1 MSSHVSSVEITW
13 AELIIQKRDIQNDI
27 DSLEKDVSK
36 FIGSENTTEL
46 ADSQRKL
53 NDARNSLADIET
65 KIEANRPKS
74 IESTANSYPGSSNTN
89 SLPCTIKDE
98 NRNQVQIT
106 EELFENEAVTL
117 ESKRDVF
124 NNCTVPPMPISRL
137 ARLPKPPYFEKGDN
151 FIRWTKRFKEY
162 VSLSNHPHGTDLSTY
177 MLSHIRCESTWD
189 RLQRLNVNPLER
201 CDIDLLV
208 KRFTE
213 EMFPPTQSWTI
224 RTQLMAQKQ
233 SSTETVQ
240 EFCSR
245 IEELASKAG
254 YATELEKDQCCLQV
268 LVIGAR
274 DTTVKT
280 KLYESQLTSYNDAVK
295 LAVNTERIAQVA
307 GINSETSMF
316 PPSHDQVFYVNQDRN
331 FDGHQNNQFHMRQNA
346 RQAWDNSRN
355 LVTARTPWSPNVV
368 SNRFRGGMS
377 NNYAPRAERPRFN
390 PYNHGQAYRSLN
402 CWHCGKIGHFQRDCY
417 LKNRNTYQSDNRR
430 SNQARNQY
438 NHVLSDNTA
447 PLNGQGVAQM

>member
-1 MSSHVSSVEITW
+1 MSSHVSSAEITW
-13 AELIIQKRDIQNDI
+13 AELVIQKRDIQNDI
-27 DSLEKDVSK
+27 DSLERDVSK
-36 FIGSENTTEL
+36 LGSENTTEL
-46 ADSQRKL
+46 ADLQMKL
-53 NDARNSLADIET
+53 KDARNALADIDT

-74 IESTANSYPGSSNTN
+74 IESTANSHPSSSN
-89 SLPCTIKDE
+89 SFPCTVGDE
-98 NRNQVQIT
+98 KHNHVQIT
-106 EELFENEAVTL
+106 EELFKNEPVTL
-117 ESKRDVF
+117 ESKHDML
-124 NNCTVPPMPISRL
+124 NNCRFSPNMHISHL
-137 ARLPKPPYFEKGDN
+137 IRLPKPPHFEKGDN

-162 VSLSNHPHGTDLSTY
+162 VSLSNHPHGTDLSTF

-201 CDIDLLV
+201 CNIDLLV

-274 DTTVKT
+274 DTAVKT
-280 KLYESQLTSYNDAVK
+280 KLYESQLTSYNEAVK

-307 GINSETSMF
+307 GTNSETFMF
-316 PPSHDQVFYVNQDRN
+316 APSHDQVFSVNQDRN
-331 FDGHQNNQFHMRQNA
+331 LRGHQNNQFHMQQHA

-355 LVTARTPWSPNVV
+355 HMTARTPWSPNVV

-377 NNYAPRAERPRFN
+377 NNHAPRAERPRFN
-390 PYNHGQAYRSLN
+390 PNTRDQAYRSLN

-417 LKNRNTYQSDNRR
+417 LRNRNTYRSDNRR
-430 SNQARNQY
+430 SNEARNQY
-438 NHVLSDNTA
+438 NPVLSDNTA

>member
-1 MSSHVSSVEITW
+1 MSSHVSSAEITW
-13 AELIIQKRDIQNDI
+13 AELVIQKRDIQNDI

-53 NDARNSLADIET
+53 NDARNALVDIET
-65 KIEANRPKS
+65 KIEANRPKN
-74 IESTANSYPGSSNTN
+74 IESTAHSHPSSSN
-89 SLPCTIKDE
+89 SLPCSVKDE

-106 EELFENEAVTL
+106 EELFEHEAETL
-117 ESKRDVF
+117 ELKRDVF
-124 NNCTVPPMPISRL
+124 NNCTVSPMPISHS
-137 ARLPKPPYFEKGDN
+137 ARLPKPPHFEKGDN

-274 DTTVKT
+274 DTAVKT

-307 GINSETSMF
+307 GSNSETFMF
-316 PPSHDQVFYVNQDRN
+316 APSHDQVFSVNQGRN
-331 FDGHQNNQFHMRQNA
+331 LSGHQSNQFHTQQHA
-346 RQAWDNSRN
+346 RHEAWDNSRN
-355 LVTARTPWSPNVV
+355 HMTARTPWSPNVV
-368 SNRFRGGMS
+368 SNRFRGGMV
-377 NNYAPRAERPRFN
+377 NNYAPHAERPIRIN
-390 PYNHGQAYRSLN
+390 PNYRSLN
-402 CWHCGKIGHFQRDCY
+402 CWNCGKIGHFQRDCY
-417 LKNRNTYQSDNRR
+417 LRNRNTYQSDNRR
-430 SNQARNQY
+430 SNQERNQY
-438 NHVLSDNTA
+438 NPVLSDNTA

>member
-1 MSSHVSSVEITW
+1 MSAHVSSAEITW
-13 AELIIQKRDIQNDI
+13 AELVIQKRDMQNDI
-27 DSLEKDVSK
+27 DSFEKDVSK
-36 FIGSENTTEL
+36 LGLENTTEL
-46 ADSQRKL
+46 ADLQRKL
-53 NDARNSLADIET
+53 KDARSALADIET
-65 KIEANRPKS
+65 KIEANRPKN
-74 IESTANSYPGSSNTN
+74 IESTANSHPSSSN
-89 SLPCTIKDE
+89 SLPCTVKDE
-98 NRNQVQIT
+98 YRNQVQLT

-124 NNCTVPPMPISRL
+124 NNCTIPPMPISHL
-137 ARLPKPPYFEKGDN
+137 ARLPKPPHFEKGDN

-177 MLSHIRCESTWD
+177 MLSHVRCESTWD

-201 CDIDLLV
+201 CNIDLLV

-274 DTTVKT
+274 DTAVKT

-316 PPSHDQVFYVNQDRN
+316 PPSHDQVFYLNQDRN
-331 FDGHQNNQFHMRQNA
+331 FDGHQNNQFHMQQHA
-346 RQAWDNSRN
+346 RQTWNNSRN
-355 LVTARTPWSPNVV
+355 HMTARTPWSPNVV

-377 NNYAPRAERPRFN
+377 NSHAPRAERPRFN
-390 PYNHGQAYRSLN
+390 PYNHGQDHRSLN

-417 LKNRNTYQSDNRR
+417 LRNRNTYQSDNRR

-438 NHVLSDNTA
+438 NPVLSDNTA
-447 PLNGQGVAQM
+447 HLNGQGVAQM